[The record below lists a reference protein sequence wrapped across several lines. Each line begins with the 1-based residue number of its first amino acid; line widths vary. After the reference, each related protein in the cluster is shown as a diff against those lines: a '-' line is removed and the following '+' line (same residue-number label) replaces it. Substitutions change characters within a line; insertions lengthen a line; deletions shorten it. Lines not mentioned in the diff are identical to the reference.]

1 MKRLFLTTLLLAAI
15 SLLYSQN
22 EKEKVWQLIVRF
34 DNLLVA
40 KDSAALNSMMT
51 DDFVGTILTGDYFK
65 KAAYISHHCVRNAG
79 FTALTGQD
87 INSAYIRVYGNTA
100 IINRRVHARIKFP
113 DGTSPEFD
121 MQRLEVFIRQ
131 NGNWLLAS
139 AQGTVVNPDP
149 FPSK

>member
-1 MKRLFLTTLLLAAI
+1 MKRFFLTTLLLGAFT
-15 SLLYSQN
+15 LLYSQN

-34 DNLLVA
+34 DNLLIA
-40 KDSAALNSMMT
+40 KDSVALNAMMT

-65 KAAYISHHCVRNAG
+65 KAAYISHHCGRNAG

-113 DGTSPEFD
+113 DGSSPEFD
-121 MQRLEVFIRQ
+121 MQRLEVFIRL

-139 AQGTVVNPDP
+139 GQGTVVNPDP